1 VSRKPGSLKLKDPSS
16 VEPMGVDWTTW
27 LAELSATE
35 TITLSTW
42 SVSGADAILTLS
54 SPSIVTGSL
63 KTQVKLNANTV
74 GLTYTV
80 TNHITTSG
88 GSQDDRSFFVLV
100 EQR

>member
-1 VSRKPGSLKLKDPSS
+1 MSRAPGCLILKDPQS
-16 VEPMGVDWTTW
+16 VEPMGVDWTDW

-35 TITLSTW
+35 TI
-42 SVSGADAILTLS
+42 SVSTYAVTGADAILTLT

-63 KTQVKLNANTV
+63 KTQVKLNAGTV
-74 GLTYTV
+74 GLKYTV

-100 EQR
+100 AQK